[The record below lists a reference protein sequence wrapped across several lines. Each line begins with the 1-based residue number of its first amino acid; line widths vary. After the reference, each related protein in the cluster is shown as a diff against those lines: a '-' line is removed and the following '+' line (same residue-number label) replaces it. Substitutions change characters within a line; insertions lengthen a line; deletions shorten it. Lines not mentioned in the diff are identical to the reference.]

1 MIPNVLDLHGDKQ
14 TQTKILI
21 DKVKFWADKYV
32 QPHIAK
38 HWEAASFPP
47 TILQSFRQKCPELLG
62 LSIPKKYGGA
72 GLDLLTSYILVATLA
87 SVDSSVATTI
97 MVQYGLCAES
107 ILLCGTEQQRR
118 FFLPNLSQL
127 TWMGCFCL
135 TEPQSGSDAS
145 DLKTIAV
152 KITKKDPNSG
162 KEKNGYVITGSK
174 RWIGNALTSEVFVV
188 WARNTSLPK
197 NPVMG
202 FIVQRSQQQYSNS
215 IITKK
220 IEGKISMRI
229 LQNAD
234 VEFHEAW
241 CPDENVMHENVGFSK
256 SVGRVLE
263 SSRVSVAWM
272 PVGISMGALSHTLEF
287 VKKRIAFN
295 APLSANQLVQE
306 KLSRMAAM
314 TSSIYLLAERVTKD
328 FVAGKCG
335 LPAIAMAKA
344 HNSFVGRQIVS
355 LAREILGGNGI
366 VLDFQIASKFA
377 DMESVYTYEGTYDIN
392 ALICGRALTGVSAI
406 KSAVSVKNEYASKS
420 RL

>member
-1 MIPNVLDLHGDKQ
+1 
-14 TQTKILI
+14 
-21 DKVKFWADKYV
+21 
-32 QPHIAK
+32 
-38 HWEAASFPP
+38 
-47 TILQSFRQKCPELLG
+47 
-62 LSIPKKYGGA
+62 
-72 GLDLLTSYILVATLA
+72 
-87 SVDSSVATTI
+87 
-97 MVQYGLCAES
+97 
-107 ILLCGTEQQRR
+107 
-118 FFLPNLSQL
+118 
-127 TWMGCFCL
+127 
-135 TEPQSGSDAS
+135 
-145 DLKTIAV
+145 
-152 KITKKDPNSG
+152 
-162 KEKNGYVITGSK
+162 
-174 RWIGNALTSEVFVV
+174 
-188 WARNTSLPK
+188 
-197 NPVMG
+197 
-202 FIVQRSQQQYSNS
+202 
-215 IITKK
+215 
-220 IEGKISMRI
+220 MRI

-287 VKKRIAFN
+287 VKKRTAFN